1 MKREALAQREAP
13 CITRTALCHVC
24 VRACLQCQEVGTRL
38 QLGVDLLIFFSIW
51 QQRRLRHSVRTHSAA
66 QCNKV
71 IKINRR

>member
-38 QLGVDLLIFFSIW
+38 QLGVDLLIFFSI
-51 QQRRLRHSVRTHSAA
+51 
-66 QCNKV
+66 
-71 IKINRR
+71 